1 MQLRRRKLP
10 RSDSFKHV
18 AAEKKIIRT
27 GKSKQYFCKWYLSF
41 LCVCGCV
48 SIFYFSTCLQREA
61 DKKDLLGLFVA
72 VGGRVTF
79 VCGATRQML
88 QVKLPQRGQSYP
100 EGASPGTKALL
111 FLSLLFG
118 GLLCCR
124 TRSFMACRSGQGF
137 IEQSTPS
144 SAAAIA

>member
-1 MQLRRRKLP
+1 MQLRRRKLS

-27 GKSKQYFCKWYLSF
+27 RKFKQYFCKWYLSF
-41 LCVCGCV
+41 FHVCV

-61 DKKDLLGLFVA
+61 GKKDLLGLFVA
-72 VGGRVTF
+72 VGGRVSF

-100 EGASPGTKALL
+100 EGATPGTRALL
-111 FLSLLFG
+111 SLFLLFVV
-118 GLLCCR
+118 LWNQVLYN
-124 TRSFMACRSGQGF
+124 M
-137 IEQSTPS
+137 
-144 SAAAIA
+144 